1 MVVYFGMDLITRIKT
16 LSNEV
21 FPRLVEIRRDLH
33 KHPEL
38 SFNEFRTSDKV
49 KNFLSEEGIPC
60 KDGIAGTGITAD
72 ITGFSSD
79 GSTIGLRADMDA
91 LPIHELSDKPYCSV
105 NNGIMHACGHDFHT
119 SSLLGTAWIVNQL
132 REYFCGTIRFI
143 FQPAEEKLPGG
154 AKSMIAEGVLKN
166 PDISS
171 ILGQHVTP
179 FLETGKVGIRSGN
192 YMASTDEIYLELI
205 GKGGHGAQPHLCDD
219 PIALSA
225 QIITALQ
232 QIVSRKADPRIP
244 SVLTFGKIL
253 GNGATNIIPDSV
265 YIEGTFRTFDENWRK
280 KAHSL
285 IRNIISGICESSGF
299 RFTLDIKLGYPVLKN
314 DPALTSNI
322 RTRIQEYVG
331 VENTIDLELW
341 MAAEDF
347 AWYTHEIPGCFYRI
361 GTGNE
366 PKKTTFGLHTPSFD
380 VDEDALQHSSGLMAW
395 LALSQLNKI

>member
-1 MVVYFGMDLITRIKT
+1 MDLITRIKT

-49 KNFLSEEGIPC
+49 KNFLSEEGIPF

-72 ITGFSSD
+72 ITGFSSN

-154 AKSMIAEGVLKN
+154 AKSMIAEGVLSN
-166 PDISS
+166 PDIYS

-192 YMASTDEIYLELI
+192 YMASTDEIYLEII

-366 PKKTTFGLHTPSFD
+366 AKKTTYGLHTPSFD
-380 VDEDALQHSSGLMAW
+380 VDEDAFKHSSGLMAW

>member
-1 MVVYFGMDLITRIKT
+1 MDLITRIKT

-60 KDGIAGTGITAD
+60 KDGIARTGITAD

-154 AKSMIAEGVLKN
+154 AKSMIAEGVLSN
-166 PDISS
+166 PDIYS

-192 YMASTDEIYLELI
+192 YMASTDEIYLEVI

>member
-1 MVVYFGMDLITRIKT
+1 MDLITRIKT

-154 AKSMIAEGVLKN
+154 AKSMIAEGVLSN
-166 PDISS
+166 PDIYS

-192 YMASTDEIYLELI
+192 YMASTDEIYLEVI

>member
-1 MVVYFGMDLITRIKT
+1 MDLITRIKT

-49 KNFLSEEGIPC
+49 KNFLSKEGIPF

-119 SSLLGTAWIVNQL
+119 SSLMGTAWIVNHL
-132 REYFCGTIRFI
+132 REYFSGTIRFI

-192 YMASTDEIYLELI
+192 YMASTDEIYLEVI
-205 GKGGHGAQPHLCDD
+205 GKGGHGAQPHLCED

-244 SVLTFGKIL
+244 SVLTFGKIS

-265 YIEGTFRTFDENWRK
+265 FIEGTFRTFDENWRK

-314 DPALTSNI
+314 DPALSSNI

-331 VENTIDLELW
+331 FENTIDLELW

-366 PKKTTFGLHTPSFD
+366 AKKTTYGLHTPSFD
-380 VDEDALQHSSGLMAW
+380 VDENALQLSSGLMAW
-395 LALSQLNKI
+395 LALNQLNKR

>member
-60 KDGIAGTGITAD
+60 KDGIARTGITAD

-154 AKSMIAEGVLKN
+154 AKSMIAEGVLSN
-166 PDISS
+166 PDIYS

-192 YMASTDEIYLELI
+192 YMASTDEIYLEVI

>member
-1 MVVYFGMDLITRIKT
+1 MDLITRIKT

-49 KNFLSEEGIPC
+49 KNFLSKEGIPF

-119 SSLLGTAWIVNQL
+119 SSLMGTAWIVNHL
-132 REYFCGTIRFI
+132 REYFSGTIRFI

-192 YMASTDEIYLELI
+192 YMASTDEIYLEVI
-205 GKGGHGAQPHLCDD
+205 GKGGHGAQPHLCED

-244 SVLTFGKIL
+244 SVLTFGKIS

-265 YIEGTFRTFDENWRK
+265 FIEGTFRTFDENWRK
-280 KAHSL
+280 KAHFL

-299 RFTLDIKLGYPVLKN
+299 GFKLDIKLGYPVLKN
-314 DPALTSNI
+314 DPALSSNI

-331 VENTIDLELW
+331 FENTIDLELW

-366 PKKTTFGLHTPSFD
+366 AKKTTYGLHTPSFD
-380 VDEDALQHSSGLMAW
+380 VDENALQLSSGLMAW
-395 LALSQLNKI
+395 LALNQLNKR

>member
-1 MVVYFGMDLITRIKT
+1 MDLITRIKT

-21 FPRLVEIRRDLH
+21 FPRLIEIRRDLH

-49 KNFLSEEGIPC
+49 KNFLSKEGIPY

-72 ITGFSSD
+72 ITGFSSE

-119 SSLLGTAWIVNQL
+119 SSLLGTVWIVNQL
-132 REYFCGTIRFI
+132 RKYFSGTIRFI

-166 PDISS
+166 PDIYA

-192 YMASTDEIYLELI
+192 YMASTDEIYLEVI

-219 PIALSA
+219 SIALSA

-314 DPALTSNI
+314 DPVLTSNI

-331 VENTIDLELW
+331 IENTIDLELW

-366 PKKTTFGLHTPSFD
+366 AKKTTFGLHTPSFD
-380 VDEDALQHSSGLMAW
+380 VDEDAFMHSSGLMAW

>member
-1 MVVYFGMDLITRIKT
+1 MDLITRIKT

-49 KNFLSEEGIPC
+49 KNFLSKEGIPF

-119 SSLLGTAWIVNQL
+119 SSLMGTAWIANQL
-132 REYFCGTIRFI
+132 REYFSGSIRFI

-192 YMASTDEIYLELI
+192 YMASTDEIYLEVI

-244 SVLTFGKIL
+244 SVLTFGKIS

-331 VENTIDLELW
+331 FENTIDLELW

-366 PKKTTFGLHTPSFD
+366 AKKTTYGLHTPSFD
-380 VDEDALQHSSGLMAW
+380 VDENALQLSSGLMAW
-395 LALSQLNKI
+395 LALNQLNKR

>member
-1 MVVYFGMDLITRIKT
+1 LVVYFGMDLITRIKT

-60 KDGIAGTGITAD
+60 KDGIARTGITAD

-154 AKSMIAEGVLKN
+154 AKSMIAEGVLSN
-166 PDISS
+166 PDIYS

-192 YMASTDEIYLELI
+192 YMASTDEIYLEVI

>member
-1 MVVYFGMDLITRIKT
+1 MDLITRIKT

-154 AKSMIAEGVLKN
+154 AKSMIAEGVLSN
-166 PDISS
+166 PDIYS

-192 YMASTDEIYLELI
+192 YMASTDEIYLEVI
-205 GKGGHGAQPHLCDD
+205 
-219 PIALSA
+219 
-225 QIITALQ
+225 
-232 QIVSRKADPRIP
+232 
-244 SVLTFGKIL
+244 
-253 GNGATNIIPDSV
+253 
-265 YIEGTFRTFDENWRK
+265 
-280 KAHSL
+280 
-285 IRNIISGICESSGF
+285 
-299 RFTLDIKLGYPVLKN
+299 
-314 DPALTSNI
+314 
-322 RTRIQEYVG
+322 
-331 VENTIDLELW
+331 
-341 MAAEDF
+341 
-347 AWYTHEIPGCFYRI
+347 
-361 GTGNE
+361 
-366 PKKTTFGLHTPSFD
+366 
-380 VDEDALQHSSGLMAW
+380 
-395 LALSQLNKI
+395 

>member
-1 MVVYFGMDLITRIKT
+1 LVVYFGMDLITRIKT

>member
-1 MVVYFGMDLITRIKT
+1 MDLITRIKT

-154 AKSMIAEGVLKN
+154 AKSMIAEGVLSN
-166 PDISS
+166 PDIYS

-179 FLETGKVGIRSGN
+179 FLETGKVGIRGGN
-192 YMASTDEIYLELI
+192 YMASTDEIYLEVI

>member
-1 MVVYFGMDLITRIKT
+1 MDLITRIKT

-49 KNFLSEEGIPC
+49 KNFLSEEGIPF

-154 AKSMIAEGVLKN
+154 AKSMIAEGVLSN
-166 PDISS
+166 PDIYS

-192 YMASTDEIYLELI
+192 YMASTDEIYLEVI

>member
-1 MVVYFGMDLITRIKT
+1 MDLITRIKT

-49 KNFLSEEGIPC
+49 KNFLSKEGIPF

-119 SSLLGTAWIVNQL
+119 SSLMGTAWIVNHL
-132 REYFCGTIRFI
+132 REYFSGTIRFI

-192 YMASTDEIYLELI
+192 YMASTDEIYLEVI
-205 GKGGHGAQPHLCDD
+205 GKGGHGAQPHLCED

-244 SVLTFGKIL
+244 SVLTFGKIS

-265 YIEGTFRTFDENWRK
+265 FIEGTFRTFDENWRK

-331 VENTIDLELW
+331 FENTIDLELW

-366 PKKTTFGLHTPSFD
+366 AKKTTYGLHTPSFD
-380 VDEDALQHSSGLMAW
+380 VDENALQLSSGLMAW
-395 LALSQLNKI
+395 LALNQLNKR